1 LNSVYLGLFKNNNSL
16 ASQKYR
22 YTFANSTRSWRFGAK
37 RHSGIT
43 GEQHFLQVQC
53 LSKGILSQLRIR
65 HQDLTDF
72 VFRKLGKASSVPIQ
86 GKVSFY
92 LRKIHTR
99 KSLVWFKQT
108 RMASEKLI
116 SVRHSDKL

>member
-43 GEQHFLQVQC
+43 GKQHFLQVQC

-72 VFRKLGKASSVPIQ
+72 VFRQLGRHHQ
-86 GKVSFY
+86 F
-92 LRKIHTR
+92 
-99 KSLVWFKQT
+99 WFNARWAFICAKFTQ
-108 RMASEKLI
+108 ANL
-116 SVRHSDKL
+116 